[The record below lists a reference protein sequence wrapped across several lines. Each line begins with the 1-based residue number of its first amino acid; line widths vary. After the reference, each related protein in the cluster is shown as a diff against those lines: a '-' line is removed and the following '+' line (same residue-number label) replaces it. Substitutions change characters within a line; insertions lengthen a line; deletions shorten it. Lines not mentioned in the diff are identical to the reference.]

1 CCLLSCHWAP
11 LKTTWL
17 HLLFTSPSVVSDVAR
32 SPPEP
37 PLLQAEKSQL
47 SQALLTGEVLQA
59 LDHLAFLP
67 YCVVC
72 MYVFIYFSEGK
83 GGFFM
88 GLSVRVSNQATVNIR
103 KRVGCSASWTVSECY
118 SASSG
123 EPGEGAQ
130 DRRKVLSRE
139 MEKELI
145 IPLPHPVRPEDTE

>member
-1 CCLLSCHWAP
+1 MAGVDDRSRAPKLLVLVLDLP
-11 LKTTWL
+11 LGKGPCAMC
-17 HLLFTSPSVVSDVAR
+17 S
-32 SPPEP
+32 
-37 PLLQAEKSQL
+37 
-47 SQALLTGEVLQA
+47 
-59 LDHLAFLP
+59 AFLP

-88 GLSVRVSNQATVNIR
+88 GLSVRVSNQATVNTR
-103 KRVGCSASWTVSECY
+103 KRVGCSASWTASECY